1 MAKLD
6 SLFPDDIKP
15 APNGGGKAAKA
26 PSKGAVQALA
36 ARPSAPAANAN
47 GGGPGSTGL
56 PRTFISEF
64 QPGQEIDGIFLVQD
78 ASMRAAKNGS
88 KYIQASFGDRSGMVP
103 VRQWDANDKDFEAYK
118 QGSYIRAR
126 GRVETY
132 QSRAQLIV
140 FRVEPADPNLVNASD
155 FLPVSTR
162 DPKEME
168 AELDALLASFTDPDY
183 KRLLGTI
190 FSDAKVRAAYLKGP
204 AASSIH
210 HAWVH
215 GLLEHVLSA
224 CKTAQSV
231 CEQRPFLNRDLLM
244 AGVLLHDIGKI
255 EEIDAGPGFGYT
267 DTGRLCGHISL
278 GSLMVERFILKL
290 GDFPPAKR
298 DLIQHLILSHHGE
311 REHGSPVTPC
321 TLEAV
326 ALHHIECMD
335 AKVQGIQS
343 IIEREAASGNSSAWS
358 DFSRVVDGRI
368 YKGKKPE

>member
-1 MAKLD
+1 MAKLG
-6 SLFPDDIKP
+6 SLFPEDMKP
-15 APNGGGKAAKA
+15 PAAGGKTPRAAT
-26 PSKGAVQALA
+26 KGSAAALA
-36 ARPSAPAANAN
+36 ASAPPAGA
-47 GGGPGSTGL
+47 PGTTGL
-56 PRTFISEF
+56 ARTFIADF
-64 QPGQEIDGIFLVQD
+64 QPGQEIDGIFLVAD

-88 KYIQASFGDRSGMVP
+88 KYVQASFGDRTGTIP
-103 VRQWDANDKDFEAYK
+103 VRQWDASEKDFESYK
-118 QGSYIRAR
+118 QGAYIRAR

-132 QSRAQLIV
+132 QGRAQLIA
-140 FRVEPADPNLVNASD
+140 FRVETADSAQINPGD
-155 FLPVSTR
+155 FLPVSVR

-168 AELDALLASFTDPDY
+168 QELDALLASFKDPDY
-183 KRLLGTI
+183 KRLLDAI
-190 FSDAKVRAAYLKGP
+190 FGDPRVRAAYVKGP
-204 AASSIH
+204 AASAIH

-231 CEQRPFLNRDLLM
+231 AEQRPFLNRDLLM

-255 EEIDAGPGFGYT
+255 EELDPGPGFGYT

-278 GSLMVERFILKL
+278 GSLLVERFILGLK
-290 GDFPPAKR
+290 DFPRAKR

-343 IIEREAASGNSSAWS
+343 IIERENASGNTGAWS
-358 DFSRVVDGRI
+358 DFARVVDGRI
-368 YKGKKPE
+368 YKGPPEGK